1 MLTVH
6 FTDAWHKT
14 FAGGHVGILMMGP
27 VDNGRRPTPLDE
39 HKLTIEAETRKKYG
53 SLTRAELQ
61 ELAVLKAYKAYY
73 RKFNKTYHIQ
83 LQLESVAHKGKSL
96 PAVNPLVDACF
107 AAELE
112 THLLT
117 ASHDVDKLVAPVT
130 IDASTGNEE
139 LQMMDGKPKQIKAND
154 MMMTD
159 DQGVVCTII
168 YGQDKRTPVT
178 TETKRVVYVTYA
190 PVGVGEAAVV
200 GHHEVL
206 LRNVRLFAP
215 DVEVLYERVETA
227 MSEDPSKMGGN
238 FLERF
243 A

>member
-27 VDNGRRPTPLDE
+27 VDNGRRPTALDE
-39 HKLTIEAETRKKYG
+39 HKLTLEAEIREKYG

-61 ELAVLKAYKAYY
+61 ESAVLKAYKTYY
-73 RKFNKTYHIQ
+73 KKFNKTYHIQ
-83 LQLESVAHKGKSL
+83 LQPESVLHKGKSL
-96 PAVNPLVDACF
+96 PAVSPLVDACF

-117 ASHDVDKLVAPVT
+117 ASHDVDKLVTPVT
-130 IDASTGNEE
+130 IDASNGREA
-139 LQMMDGKPKQIKAND
+139 LMMMNGKRQQIKAND

-159 DQGVVCTII
+159 GEGVVCTVI

-178 TETKRVVYVTYA
+178 TATKRVIYVTYA
-190 PVGVGEAAVV
+190 PVGVGESDVV
-200 GHHEVL
+200 WHH
-206 LRNVRLFAP
+206 
-215 DVEVLYERVETA
+215 
-227 MSEDPSKMGGN
+227 
-238 FLERF
+238 
-243 A
+243 